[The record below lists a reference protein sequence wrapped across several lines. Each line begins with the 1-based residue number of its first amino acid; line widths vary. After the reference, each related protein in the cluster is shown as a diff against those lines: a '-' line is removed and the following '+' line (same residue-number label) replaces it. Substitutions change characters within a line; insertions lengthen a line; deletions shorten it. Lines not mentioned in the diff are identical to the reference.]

1 MHGWVHE
8 LNHFELLYTSVL
20 WIYFSFFDNHQELT
34 YEEYQQAIAD
44 HMEELKE
51 NKPFVG

>member
-1 MHGWVHE
+1 MNWTI
-8 LNHFELLYTSVL
+8 LNYYTPVYYLL